1 MDLIGNSLL
10 SIANYPKTYL
20 HNRLTNEYGCTNY
33 CLKAGEFPA
42 VDGAPASAFAAV
54 IVHSVVIAEGTASSG
69 RYAKIKASEKALVVL
84 DDMSLAGFRK
94 TYHCKC
100 QKASNDQSMDV
111 GTAI

>member
-42 VDGAPASAFAAV
+42 VDGTPASVLAAV
-54 IVHSVVIAEGTASSG
+54 IVHNVVIAEGTASSG

-84 DDMSLAGFRK
+84 DEMSLAGFREK
-94 TYHCKC
+94 YHCRCKED
-100 QKASNDQSMDV
+100 SNDQGLDV
-111 GTAI
+111 GSAI